1 MPVKQGNQRLLRRRG
16 GGGLATALPSGQIG
30 AMIRP
35 EDSAGLTTLSAPFK
49 GGFAIFSL
57 MSRPPLLFK
66 EGNLAWNLELA
77 LKSPEL
83 VHAFYFEV
91 KVLIGEGHFDH

>member
-1 MPVKQGNQRLLRRRG
+1 
-16 GGGLATALPSGQIG
+16 
-30 AMIRP
+30 MIRP
-35 EDSAGLTTLSAPFK
+35 EDSAGLTTPSAPFK

-91 KVLIGEGHFDH
+91 KVLIGEGHFDHVVSAFFQNTT